1 MHPFLVFISLAAAL
15 LGSAA
20 HAQVTL
26 SGAGGV
32 VVQAP
37 SGQAVTRFGNDGTV
51 AIPALGAAGF
61 VRADAQGV
69 LSADPNGPVGPQGPA
84 GAPGAQGAAG
94 AQGPAGPQGL
104 AGATGPT
111 GPAGATGPQGARGE
125 TGATGSQGPKGD
137 KGDTGETG
145 PQGPAGFSG
154 LEVMEYE
161 IEAPKLAGAY
171 MNIYAKCPAGKQ
183 AIAGGCTTNNHDARL
198 VTCAPTYVDG
208 FTAPKTYYGWIAKFA
223 PPASGDWQGATGT
236 LYITC
241 VNK

>member
-69 LSADPNGPVGPQGPA
+69 LSADPNGPVGPQGPRGRQEPRA
-84 GAPGAQGAAG
+84 RRARKARQGRK
-94 AQGPAGPQGL
+94 GL
-104 AGATGPT
+104 REP
-111 GPAGATGPQGARGE
+111 RGRQALPVPR
-125 TGATGSQGPKGD
+125 GHK
-137 KGDTGETG
+137 
-145 PQGPAGFSG
+145 
-154 LEVMEYE
+154 
-161 IEAPKLAGAY
+161 APKAR
-171 MNIYAKCPAGKQ
+171 PAPQEARDRRVTKAIRARPARKARQ
-183 AIAGGCTTNNHDARL
+183 ASRAWR
-198 VTCAPTYVDG
+198 
-208 FTAPKTYYGWIAKFA
+208 
-223 PPASGDWQGATGT
+223 
-236 LYITC
+236 
-241 VNK
+241 